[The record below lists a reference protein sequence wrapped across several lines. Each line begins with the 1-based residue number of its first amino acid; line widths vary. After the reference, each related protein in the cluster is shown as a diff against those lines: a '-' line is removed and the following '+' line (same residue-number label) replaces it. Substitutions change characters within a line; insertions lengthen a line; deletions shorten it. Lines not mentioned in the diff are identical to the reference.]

1 MQESEPILLV
11 EDDTVDAM
19 TVKRAL
25 RDLKVCNSVAHV
37 TNGEEALEY
46 LQDVTQPKPCLILL
60 DINMPKMNG
69 IELLKVL
76 KADSDLHTIPVVML
90 TTSTNDRDIIQSFH
104 LSAAGYMIKPV
115 DYKQFVETIRTI
127 DNYWRLSRIPNLV
140 RPENPQTGGE

>member
-25 RDLKVCNSVAHV
+25 RDLKVSNPVAHV
-37 TNGEEALEY
+37 TNGEEALDY
-46 LQDVTQPKPCLILL
+46 LQDVTKPKPCLILL

-69 IELLKVL
+69 IELLNVL
-76 KADSDLHTIPVVML
+76 KADSSLHKIPVVML

-127 DNYWRLSRIPNLV
+127 DNYWRLSRIPKLV
-140 RPENPQTGGE
+140 

>member
-1 MQESEPILLV
+1 MQDDPILLV

-19 TVKRAL
+19 TVKRAM
-25 RDLKVCNSVAHV
+25 RDLKVSNPVAHV
-37 TNGEEALEY
+37 TDGEEALAY
-46 LQDVTQPKPCLILL
+46 LKDPAKPRPCLILL

-69 IELLKVL
+69 IEFLRAVK
-76 KADSDLHTIPVVML
+76 SDTDLQNLPVVML

-127 DNYWRLSRIPNLV
+127 DAYWRLSRIPKAAS
-140 RPENPQTGGE
+140 

>member
-1 MQESEPILLV
+1 MQDDPILLV

-25 RDLKVCNSVAHV
+25 RDLKVSNPVAHL
-37 TNGEEALEY
+37 TNGEEALDY
-46 LQDVTQPKPCLILL
+46 LRDVTKSKPCLILL

-69 IELLKVL
+69 IELLKTV
-76 KADSDLHTIPVVML
+76 KVDSNLQKIPVVML

-127 DNYWRLSRIPNLV
+127 DTYWRLSRIPKLV
-140 RPENPQTGGE
+140 

>member
-25 RDLKVCNSVAHV
+25 RDLKVSNPVVHV

-46 LQDVTQPKPCLILL
+46 LRDVTKPKPCLILL

-76 KADSDLHTIPVVML
+76 KADPGLHRIPVVML

-127 DNYWRLSRIPNLV
+127 DTYWRLSRIPKL
-140 RPENPQTGGE
+140 G

>member
-1 MQESEPILLV
+1 MMLESEPILLV

-25 RDLKVCNSVAHV
+25 RDLKVTNPVAHV
-37 TNGEEALEY
+37 TNGEEALDY
-46 LQDVTQPKPCLILL
+46 LQDVTKPKPCLILL

-69 IELLKVL
+69 IELLQVL
-76 KADSDLHTIPVVML
+76 KAHVDLQRIPVIML

-115 DYKQFVETIRTI
+115 DYKQFMETIRTI
-127 DNYWRLSRIPNLV
+127 NAYWRLSRLPKV
-140 RPENPQTGGE
+140 GV

>member
-1 MQESEPILLV
+1 MMQDSEPILLV

-25 RDLKVCNSVAHV
+25 RDLKVANPVTHV
-37 TNGEEALEY
+37 TDGEEALGR
-46 LQDVTQPKPCLILL
+46 LRDPSKARPCLILL
-60 DINMPKMNG
+60 DINMPRMNG
-69 IELLKVL
+69 IEFL
-76 KADSDLHTIPVVML
+76 KAVKADTVLQHIPVVML

-127 DNYWRLSRIPNLV
+127 DTYWRLSRMPTRN
-140 RPENPQTGGE
+140 

>member
-1 MQESEPILLV
+1 MLESEPILLV

-25 RDLKVCNSVAHV
+25 RDLKVANPVAHV
-37 TNGEEALEY
+37 TNGEEALGY

-69 IELLKVL
+69 IELLQVL
-76 KADSDLHTIPVVML
+76 KAHVDLQRIPVIML

-127 DNYWRLSRIPNLV
+127 NEYWRLSRLPKV
-140 RPENPQTGGE
+140 GV

>member
-1 MQESEPILLV
+1 MQDSEPILLV

-25 RDLKVCNSVAHV
+25 RDLKVGNPVAHV
-37 TNGEEALEY
+37 TNGEEALAY
-46 LQDVTQPKPCLILL
+46 LKDPAKPKPCLILM

-69 IELLKVL
+69 IELLTLVKT
-76 KADSDLHTIPVVML
+76 DPDLQKIPAVML

-127 DNYWRLSRIPNLV
+127 DTYWRLSRIPKLV
-140 RPENPQTGGE
+140 